1 MNVCNPV
8 LNAMLASVLCVLG
21 VKQAVSDVFSV
32 LIDYLDNPDS
42 DPTVSN
48 V

>member
-1 MNVCNPV
+1 MMNFCNPV
-8 LNAMLASVLCVLG
+8 LQICILCVLG
-21 VKQAVSDVFSV
+21 LKAKVSDVFSV

-48 V
+48 VQ

>member
-1 MNVCNPV
+1 MIQCCIF
-8 LNAMLASVLCVLG
+8 ASVLCVLG
-21 VKQAVSDVFSV
+21 VKHKVSDVFRV

-42 DPTVSN
+42 DPTVSD